1 MPTLP
6 DITVESHEEFLI
18 SEYKNVQ
25 KLIFQYDQAISAVL
39 TGNVSSYKLDSGQ
52 SSQSLVRLPLSEL
65 EATQKQLLKRLD
77 NLASRLGYNRSVVV
91 VTPGF

>member
-6 DITVESHEEFLI
+6 NINTETHEQFLANEYQNVKALVFMYDEAISFLI
-18 SEYKNVQ
+18 ANQ
-25 KLIFQYDQAISAVL
+25 HA
-39 TGNVSSYKLDSGQ
+39 SYEIDSGQ
-52 SSQSLVRLPLSEL
+52 SKQRVTRLDLPSLEL
-65 EATQKQLLKRLD
+65 TQRNLLKRLD

>member
-6 DITVESHEEFLI
+6 NINTETHEQFLEN
-18 SEYKNVQ
+18 EYQNV
-25 KLIFQYDQAISAVL
+25 KALIFQYDQAISAVL
-39 TGNVSSYKLDSGQ
+39 TGNLSSYKLDSGQ
-52 SSQSLVRLPLSEL
+52 SSQSLTRLPLSEL
-65 EATQKQLLKRLD
+65 ESTQKQLLKRLD